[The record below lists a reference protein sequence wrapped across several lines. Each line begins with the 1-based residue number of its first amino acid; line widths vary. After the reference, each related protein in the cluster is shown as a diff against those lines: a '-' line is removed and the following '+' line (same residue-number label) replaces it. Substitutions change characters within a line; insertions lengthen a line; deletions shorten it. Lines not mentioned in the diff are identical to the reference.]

1 MTEVRARRKTDMCSI
16 CLAFR
21 RALDKQEEFCKH
33 FAKEHPGLVDS
44 CGKNL
49 EKWAKAIE
57 RSNAWD
63 AWQAAQLA
71 EDIAAGSQHLEA
83 RKACPAKE
91 TESRPFPAPTAQTT
105 PPFTHAI
112 AREVAARCNNNFRN
126 QVAEVRKRKRN
137 AILICM
143 DYKESVKTGVPFPR
157 KRQNAVS
164 RTRTN
169 PEGETTEYSE

>member
-1 MTEVRARRKTDMCSI
+1 MNVE
-16 CLAFR
+16 
-21 RALDKQEEFCKH
+21 
-33 FAKEHPGLVDS
+33 
-44 CGKNL
+44 L
-49 EKWAKAIE
+49 EGTGT
-57 RSNAWD
+57 RCPPR
-63 AWQAAQLA
+63 
-71 EDIAAGSQHLEA
+71 EA
-83 RKACPAKE
+83 RGAAVCYY
-91 TESRPFPAPTAQTT
+91 SRPGECSPWDPHSTHSTDS
-105 PPFTHAI
+105 THAI

-169 PEGETTEYSE
+169 PEGETTDYSE